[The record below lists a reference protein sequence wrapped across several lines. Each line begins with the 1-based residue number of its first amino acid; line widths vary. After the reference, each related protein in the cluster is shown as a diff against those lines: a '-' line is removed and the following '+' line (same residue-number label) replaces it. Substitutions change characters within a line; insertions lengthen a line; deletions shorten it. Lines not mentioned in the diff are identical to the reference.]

1 MHMKRLIVWL
11 AMGALLGCALAA
23 VPEAKG
29 QKKKTS
35 NGVHSMTGC
44 LQKGEGN
51 AYTLTNVEGTGP
63 KTIEIVGTAAGVNL
77 APHVGHKIEITGT
90 AVNAKAAARAEGAKG
105 AEKKEER
112 GEHHMRVQSMRMVAA
127 SCP

>member
-1 MHMKRLIVWL
+1 MNMRRLGVWL
-11 AMGALLGCALAA
+11 AMSALLSFALAA

-29 QKKKTS
+29 QKKKVS
-35 NGVHSMTGC
+35 NAAHSMTGC
-44 LQKGEGN
+44 LQKGEGTT
-51 AYTLTNVEGTGP
+51 YTLTNVEGTGP
-63 KTIEIVGTAAGVNL
+63 KTVEIVGTASGVNL

-90 AVNAKAAARAEGAKG
+90 PVNAKTAARAEGAKG

-127 SCP
+127 RCP